1 VAPKKHRKQIMN
13 TEEEYRGQL
22 DAAVQAEL
30 DQDSEFQA
38 SIATVSDETE
48 KATLVTAKKNEILAK
63 KAPEFFAKAED
74 QRKRAEIAEKKP
86 PKPKDG
92 EEPKDVL
99 STTDL
104 YSLMNAKVAE
114 EDVPEVQ
121 KAAKLLGVTIAEA
134 LKDDMVIAKLARNVE
149 LRASA
154 NALNTDPKRPGIKTA
169 TDAEILERA
178 KAGEVFKPGSAEAE
192 QLFWAKRGGN
202 KS

>member
-1 VAPKKHRKQIMN
+1 MN

-30 DQDSEFQA
+30 DGDTEFQT
-38 SIATVSDETE
+38 SIAAITDETE
-48 KATLVTAKKNEILAK
+48 RATAIEAKKTQVLAK

-92 EEPKDVL
+92 DEPKEDVL
-99 STTDL
+99 STSDL

-121 KAAKLLGVTIAEA
+121 KAAKLLGKTIAET
-134 LKDDMVIAKLARNVE
+134 LKDDMVIAKLARNAE

-169 TDAEILERA
+169 TDAEILARA

-192 QLFWAKRGGN
+192 QLFWAKRGGS